1 MNYDIYKNPEN
12 YEYYRVGMM
21 TYQQAASD
29 HHVAEVLA
37 GHQGEC
43 ALLLELPDH

>member
-37 GHQGEC
+37 GHQGER